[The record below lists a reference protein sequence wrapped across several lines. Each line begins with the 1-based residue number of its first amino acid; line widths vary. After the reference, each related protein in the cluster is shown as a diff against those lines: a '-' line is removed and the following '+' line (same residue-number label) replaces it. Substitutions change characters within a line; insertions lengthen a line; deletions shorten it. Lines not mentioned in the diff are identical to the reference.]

1 MTNDRHRQ
9 AGSLSDTPQ
18 TVPSRFDTF
27 TYDTY
32 EELLET
38 LLSRGYEFR
47 DFDSVRDG
55 ETDRVVL
62 LRHDVDWS
70 PERALTM
77 ALIEAEKGV
86 TATYFFLV
94 TASLYNPLHHRNR
107 AFIRAISALG
117 HRVGVHFSTH
127 QYWTDDPGPEAVTER
142 VTSEQSVL
150 GQVVDIVP
158 TVSFHIPPDWV
169 LGRSYDGFTNAYA
182 PPYLEAMSYISD
194 SNQKWR
200 TDPPFEEGVPDAM
213 QILVHPGVWARTDE
227 PFAERLAAER
237 DREFEQVRQSLD
249 DQYVA
254 ELY

>member
-1 MTNDRHRQ
+1 MTSDRQRSS
-9 AGSLSDTPQ
+9 GSGSEMPEAE
-18 TVPSRFDTF
+18 PGRFDTF

-32 EELLET
+32 EALLDS
-38 LLSRGYEFR
+38 LLTRDYEFR
-47 DFDSVRDG
+47 DFQSVSDG

-94 TASLYNPLHHRNR
+94 TATLYNPLDHRSR
-107 AFIRAISALG
+107 AFMRAISALG
-117 HRVGVHFSTH
+117 HRVGVHFDTH
-127 QYWTDDPGPEAVTER
+127 QYWTDDPGPAAVTER
-142 VTSEQSVL
+142 VRSEQSVL
-150 GQVVDIVP
+150 GQVVDIDP

-169 LGRSYDGFTNAYA
+169 VGQAYEEFTNAYA

-200 TDPPFEEGVPDAM
+200 TDPPFAEGVPDAM

-227 PFAERLAAER
+227 PFADRLAAER
-237 DREFEQVRQSLD
+237 DRQFEQVRQSLD
-249 DQYVA
+249 DQYIA